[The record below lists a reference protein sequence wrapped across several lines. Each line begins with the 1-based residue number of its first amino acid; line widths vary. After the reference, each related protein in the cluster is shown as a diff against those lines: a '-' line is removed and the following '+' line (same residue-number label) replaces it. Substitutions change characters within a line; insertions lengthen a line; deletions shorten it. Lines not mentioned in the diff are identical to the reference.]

1 MTPKFYDAA
10 ETCAAGE
17 FHIAAAEIRYGSGFQ
32 GKKKKYKKFVKIR
45 FF

>member
-17 FHIAAAEIRYGSGFQ
+17 LHIVAAEKPYGSGFKGQ
-32 GKKKKYKKFVKIR
+32 NKKYKKLVKKRI
-45 FF
+45 F